1 MDQSRSAAEA
11 LGRFEGSLVYA
22 PAVEI
27 PKELCFSRV
36 LDAFAGRRFAIDA
49 AASKMLKYMLWS
61 PSCGPT
67 SCDAT
72 ITRSDIE
79 IRYGWTHGLHSYRLD
94 VAPQVVSW
102 FLAAAGAR
110 GGEREVRAAV
120 RSIEIP
126 AFEVRQ
132 DAGRWRYSGW
142 QVPAFHLWMHAE
154 ADRVL
159 IRLRDTAEAL
169 AAPIPGP
176 QEVEFPQRCQHC
188 GQVPDRYRALTD
200 GVTLVCL
207 ACGRSQLRTA

>member
-1 MDQSRSAAEA
+1 M
-11 LGRFEGSLVYA
+11 YT

-27 PKELCFSRV
+27 PKELCFSQA

-49 AASKMLKYMLWS
+49 GASKMLNLILRH
-61 PSCGPT
+61 PDCTPPR
-67 SCDAT
+67 CDAT

-79 IRYGWTHGLHSYRLD
+79 VRYGWTHGLHAYRLD

-102 FLAAAGAR
+102 LLAAAGAR

-120 RSIEIP
+120 GPIAVPKLEIHLDAARPLCFP
-126 AFEVRQ
+126 A
-132 DAGRWRYSGW
+132 W
-142 QVPAFHLWMHAE
+142 QAPAFHLWMHAE
-154 ADRVL
+154 ADRLL
-159 IRLRDTAEAL
+159 IRVRDTAEAL

-176 QEVEFPQRCQHC
+176 QEVELPQRCQHC

-207 ACGRSQLRTA
+207 ACGRSQLPTA

>member
-1 MDQSRSAAEA
+1 MYAA
-11 LGRFEGSLVYA
+11 
-22 PAVEI
+22 AVEI

-61 PSCGPT
+61 PSGDPT
-67 SCDAT
+67 RCDAT

-79 IRYGWTHGLHSYRLD
+79 IRYGWIHGLHSYRLD

-126 AFEVRQ
+126 AFEIHR

-142 QVPAFHLWMHAE
+142 QVPAFHLWMQAE

-159 IRLRDTAEAL
+159 IRLRDTADAL

-188 GQVPDRYRALTD
+188 GRVPDRYRALTD